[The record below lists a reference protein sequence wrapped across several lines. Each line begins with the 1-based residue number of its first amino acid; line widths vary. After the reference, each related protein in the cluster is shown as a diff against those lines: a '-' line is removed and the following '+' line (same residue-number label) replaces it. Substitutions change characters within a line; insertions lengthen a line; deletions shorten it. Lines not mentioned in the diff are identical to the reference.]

1 MSNTMQ
7 HAVKRRQLEI
17 LAGIDPSHSHFVTG
31 FFTKCAQSGR
41 TPIEALRE
49 ASMACDVHPAIAREF
64 AKCGFSADVRLK
76 SAGVL
81 DNVGAAVKGFGSNLW
96 NEGRQNLGQGL
107 TNASNG
113 LKGFGTMAAGGL
125 GRAAGL
131 VGQGVGRA
139 TDATG
144 LTEGW
149 TEGADSFAGDMDSA
163 VRSGVATLGAGL
175 TGNKPEDFA
184 ASMRSN
190 GFTGTQSVDNM
201 RGRHLEELHD
211 ANMPTRQIE
220 YRRMAQERQ
229 QASTPAER
237 DALKIQHQ
245 QTRDQLDQNPIAG
258 AYNLLNRVGDT
269 GLQTATVARAVRPL
283 ANVGAAT
290 RGVAPAT
297 RMTQLANSTARAAP
311 ALTAYNGAGGEAF
324 AAGVETAV
332 NPGEGPI
339 TAVPGEFAQNTP
351 SYQQGEINPRVPV
364 AQKGTMDE
372 TGEQVKILGDGR
384 SIGESQID
392 QTGLA
397 PKNPAFDPATAQDPP
412 VAEPTMAPPDQ
423 AHEMHQRY
431 LAEHKQVA
439 EQAPEQAAAAVEQAG
454 QQLTPTLQTPEGKQV
469 VDEVMQ
475 TGQTPAAV
483 AEAGKQ
489 KLTEELGDPAAAEGM
504 FAQMSPWEHV
514 GLWGGLGMGAL
525 GLINAMSG
533 EGGIG
538 SWMMSLLGLGAAGLT
553 AANAG
558 MFGGDAQEM
567 AGGVVQGGKDLAGGV
582 SDLATGSGVT
592 GEVPGYVKTM
602 LQGMDHVP
610 DAEIKPMLQ
619 TYADSNPDVAKQ
631 LDRASGHG
639 SWGNSFMSFMGDISG
654 QKDRLMEQKLGLN
667 PEQNKRLLQ
676 LWKQIQDSR

>member
-81 DNVGAAVKGFGSNLW
+81 DNAGAAIKGFGSNLW
-96 NEGRQNLGQGL
+96 NEGRQNLAQGL
-107 TNASNG
+107 TNANNG
-113 LKGFGTMAAGGL
+113 ITGFGTTMAGGI
-125 GRAAGL
+125 GRVGGL
-131 VGQGVGRA
+131 IGQGVGRA

-144 LTEGW
+144 LTTGW
-149 TEGADSFAGDMDSA
+149 TEGADAFSKEMTDATH
-163 VRSGVATLGAGL
+163 SGLATMGAGL
-175 TGNKPEDFA
+175 TGNKPEDVA
-184 ASMRSN
+184 ASFRRH
-190 GFTGTQSVDNM
+190 GLTGAQSVDNM
-201 RGRHLEELHD
+201 RGRHIEQLHD
-211 ANMPTRQIE
+211 SNGAQRASAYSQ
-220 YRRMAQERQ
+220 MAQERQ
-229 QASTPAER
+229 QAATPAER
-237 DALKIQHQ
+237 DALRIRHE
-245 QTRDQLDQNPIAG
+245 QTRNELDHNPAAG
-258 AYNLLNRVGDT
+258 AYNTLMNWSDT
-269 GLQTATVARAVRPL
+269 GLQ
-283 ANVGAAT
+283 AAT
-290 RGVAPAT
+290 
-297 RMTQLANSTARAAP
+297 TARVTRGLGP
-311 ALTAYNGAGGEAF
+311 AVQGLATSVPVMRGAGGDAF
-324 AAGVETAV
+324 MSAESIVTNPTGSVGNLPAG
-332 NPGEGPI
+332 
-339 TAVPGEFAQNTP
+339 FAQNLP
-351 SYQQGEINPRVPV
+351 SYQQGAMNPRAPV
-364 AQKGTMDE
+364 GQVGSMDQ
-372 TGEQVKILGDGR
+372 TGEQIKQLADGR
-384 SIGESQID
+384 TVGESQID
-392 QTGLA
+392 ATGLG
-397 PKNPAFDPATAQDPP
+397 PKNPAFNPETAQQANSAPQQ
-412 VAEPTMAPPDQ
+412 APPEQ
-423 AHEMHQRY
+423 GHELRQKY
-431 LAEHKQVA
+431 LAAHQQVA
-439 EQAPEQAAAAVEQAG
+439 QQAPEQAAAAVEQAG
-454 QQLTPTLQTPEGKQV
+454 QQITPVLQSPEGKQV
-469 VDEVMQ
+469 VDAVTQ
-475 TGQTPAAV
+475 TGQAPAEIAAV
-483 AEAGKQ
+483 GKQ
-489 KLTEELGDPAAAEGM
+489 KLTEEIGDPEAAETL
-504 FAQMSPWEHV
+504 FSQMSPWEHV

-610 DAEIKPMLQ
+610 DAAIKPMLQ
-619 TYADSNPDVAKQ
+619 MYADSNPDVAKQ